1 MRKTLLSLL
10 AFFAMVLTAT
20 AESITWTSGSDWTG
34 VAEKAATISYTQ
46 GTYTLTADKSTGV
59 SNPTVN
65 ATANDLRV
73 YAKGTLTV
81 ANSAADMTT
90 LVFNIST
97 NGQKRL
103 ANITASTGEVNI
115 DNTNWTVT
123 WTGTASSVT
132 FTVGDK
138 ADYGTDST
146 GAGQFCIASISTT
159 AGEEGG
165 GETGG
170 ETGEEKATIFSED
183 FAEGQGAFNIDNK
196 SMDAGLSY
204 VWSKSSNSGKNFMK
218 ASGFYKQAYAT
229 ESWLVSPVIDLSKA
243 TESELTFEQAAN
255 YFDSAENFLQA
266 CSIKVNVEGEENWN
280 DLTVEGTPAGNNW
293 TFVNSTAD
301 LKAYDGKKIQ
311 IAFIYTSTT
320 ELAGTW
326 EIAAFT
332 VKANG
337 EAVEPTVPEYNSIAE
352 MKQAATGAQT
362 NMVFKFDELLV
373 TGVAES
379 YGQKNI
385 YVTDGT
391 DGMLFF
397 GGTTDVKKGDK
408 ISGSISGTL
417 YLRYGATQVSE
428 PDFSQVTI
436 VSSDNEVTPKV
447 VTFADINNNEG
458 YKTYENMYVR
468 FENISFAAE
477 AVEKQNVTMVDDSDN
492 ELTLRDNFSIL
503 TDYTFDMTSQYNVS
517 GFVTSYNQ
525 AAQVYPMTL
534 NDIELITDLKNPETA
549 WANEEVMIP
558 AGQEWTVDNAFSTL
572 SDAQATFSS
581 SNEAVATVDAEGNIT
596 VNGFGYAEI
605 TAETAE
611 TATFLGSKATF
622 RLYVI
627 EGEGSLE
634 NPYTP
639 ADVLYFKGR
648 TEGKVWVSGE
658 LVGYYDNNAGLVEGT
673 SDKVNTNIVLRVNG
687 VFVPVQLPA
696 GEVREALNLVDHPEN
711 LGHKIWVEGDLE
723 AYFNIPGVKNVVHY
737 RIDTIDGIENV
748 ESATGEKTVYDI
760 SGRRVLKPVKG
771 LYIINGKKVYVK

>member
-34 VAEKAATISYTQ
+34 IAEEAATISYTQ
-46 GTYTLTADKSTGV
+46 GTYTLTADQGAGQTK
-59 SNPTVN
+59 PTVN

-103 ANITASTGEVNI
+103 ADITASTGDVKI
-115 DNTNWTVT
+115 DNKNWTVT

-138 ADYGTDST
+138 AVNGTEPSK
-146 GAGQFCIASISTT
+146 AGQFCIASISFD
-159 AGEEGG
+159 EEGG

-170 ETGEEKATIFSED
+170 ETGDEKTTIFSED
-183 FAEGQGAFNIDNK
+183 FAEGQGTFSIDNK
-196 SMDAGLSY
+196 SMDENLSF
-204 VWSKSSNSGKNFMK
+204 VWAKSSQNGKNFMK
-218 ASGFYKQAYAT
+218 GSGFYKQAYAA

-255 YFDSAENFLQA
+255 FFDSVENFLQA
-266 CSIKVNVEGEENWN
+266 CTVKVKVEGEDNWN
-280 DLTVEGTPAGNNW
+280 DLTVEGMPAGNNW
-293 TFVNSTAD
+293 NFAKSSAD

-311 IAFIYTSTT
+311 IAFAYTSTA

-326 EIAAFT
+326 EIATFA
-332 VKANG
+332 VKAKG

-352 MKQAATGAQT
+352 MKQAATGAKT
-362 NMVFKFDELLV
+362 DMVFKFNELLV
-373 TGVAES
+373 TGVAEA

-408 ISGSISGTL
+408 ISGSISGAL
-417 YLRYGATQVSE
+417 SLRYGATQVSE

-477 AVEKQNVTMVDDSDN
+477 KVEKQNVTMVDDSDN

-558 AGQEWTVDNAFSTL
+558 AGQEWTVNNAFSTL
-572 SDAQATFSS
+572 SDAKATFTS
-581 SNEAVATVDAEGNIT
+581 SNETVATVDAEGNIT

-634 NPYTP
+634 KPYTP

-696 GEVREALNLVDHPEN
+696 GEVREALNQVDHPEN

-748 ESATGEKTVYDI
+748 ESATGEKTVYDL

>member
-10 AFFAMVLTAT
+10 AFFAMVFTAM
-20 AESITWTSGSDWTG
+20 AEGITWTSGNDWTG
-34 VAEKAATISYTQ
+34 VAEEAATISYTQ
-46 GTYTLTADKSTGV
+46 GTYTLTADQGAGV
-59 SNPTVN
+59 SKPTVN

-103 ANITASTGEVNI
+103 ADITASTGDVKI
-115 DNTNWTVT
+115 DNKNWTVT

-138 ADYGTDST
+138 AVNGTEPT
-146 GAGQFCIASISTT
+146 KAGQFCIASISFD
-159 AGEEGG
+159 EEGG

-170 ETGEEKATIFSED
+170 ETGDEKTTIFSED
-183 FAEGQGAFNIDNK
+183 FAEGQGAFSIDNK
-196 SMDAGLSY
+196 SMDENLSF
-204 VWSKSSNSGKNFMK
+204 VWSKSSNAGKNFMK
-218 ASGFYKQAYAT
+218 GSGFYKQAYAA

-255 YFDSAENFLQA
+255 HFDSVENFLQA
-266 CSIKVNVEGEENWN
+266 CAVKVKVEGEDNWN
-280 DLTVEGTPAGNNW
+280 DLTVEGMPAGNNW
-293 TFVNSTAD
+293 NFAKSSAD

-311 IAFIYTSTT
+311 IAFAYTSTA

-326 EIAAFT
+326 EIATFA
-332 VKANG
+332 VKAKG

-352 MKQAATGAQT
+352 MKQAATGAKT
-362 NMVFKFDELLV
+362 DMVFKFNELLV
-373 TGVAES
+373 TGVAEA

-408 ISGSISGTL
+408 ISGSISGAL
-417 YLRYGATQVSE
+417 SLRYGATQVSE

-477 AVEKQNVTMVDDSDN
+477 KVEKQNVTMVDDSDN

-558 AGQEWTVDNAFSTL
+558 AGQEWTVNNAFSTL
-572 SDAQATFSS
+572 SDAKATFTS
-581 SNEAVATVDAEGNIT
+581 SNETVATVDAEGNIT

-634 NPYTP
+634 KPYTP

-658 LVGYYDNNAGLVEGT
+658 LVGYYDNSAGLVEGT

-687 VFVPVQLPA
+687 VFVPVLLPA

-748 ESATGEKTVYDI
+748 ESATGETTVYDL